1 MEMLKL
7 TTFHQVYLSA
17 INLQHYSIILAHN
30 QLMMKPMMISQILQV
45 IQKFAMIT
53 MEVKIIVLEPITMM
67 MDLVHGLE
75 SYV

>member
-1 MEMLKL
+1 
-7 TTFHQVYLSA
+7 
-17 INLQHYSIILAHN
+17 
-30 QLMMKPMMISQILQV
+30 MKPMMISQILQV

-53 MEVKIIVLEPITMM
+53 MEVKIIVLVPITMM